1 MQGHTLTAAH
11 LAAWVGA
18 SPERQRW
25 LVLPK
30 AGGQDAVTACS
41 YSCGSQEARSEL
53 LEGVEYG
60 AGQTWS
66 LLSPFA
72 GGP

>member
-1 MQGHTLTAAH
+1 MLLLLVPTAA
-11 LAAWVGA
+11 APG
-18 SPERQRW
+18 R
-25 LVLPK
+25 
-30 AGGQDAVTACS
+30 
-41 YSCGSQEARSEL
+41 GSREAKSEL
-53 LEGVEYG
+53 PEGVEYG